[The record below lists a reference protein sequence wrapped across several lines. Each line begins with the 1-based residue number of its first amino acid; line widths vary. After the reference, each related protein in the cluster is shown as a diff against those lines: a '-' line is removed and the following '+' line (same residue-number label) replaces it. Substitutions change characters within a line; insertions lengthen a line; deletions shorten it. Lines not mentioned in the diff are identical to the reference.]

1 MTADQLA
8 REQPELFARITQD
21 ATRAERERLA
31 ALNAMT
37 APGLEEILRIAKE
50 AGTQPAA
57 VAMDCFEILRD
68 RAATI
73 KNAAEPEKRPGGR
86 DPVAI
91 LKASLNASDPS
102 RNAR

>member
-50 AGTQPAA
+50 AGHNP
-57 VAMDCFEILRD
+57 
-68 RAATI
+68 
-73 KNAAEPEKRPGGR
+73 RP
-86 DPVAI
+86 
-91 LKASLNASDPS
+91 
-102 RNAR
+102 